1 MLPSIFM
8 EIFNGAFGLDQAIA
22 GGIGAA
28 IKFGIQRGLFATE
41 AGMGSSPNAAAT
53 SDVSHPVK
61 QGLSSRYRYVLLHLS
76 KMLGM
81 GRCYLSFFLFD

>member
-1 MLPSIFM
+1 M

-41 AGMGSSPNAAAT
+41 AGMGSLT
-53 SDVSHPVK
+53 QLQH
-61 QGLSSRYRYVLLHLS
+61 QMYLILSN
-76 KMLGM
+76 KD
-81 GRCYLSFFLFD
+81 LFKH